1 MQIILMEKV
10 ANLGQ
15 LGDIVRVREGYA
27 RNYLIPQGKAKRAT
41 QANLAEFE
49 AKRAELERAQGEMLT
64 HAQAQATK
72 LDGLMVQVSQ
82 KAGVDGKLFGSVT
95 NFDIADI
102 LKAQGFEVPRAAIR
116 MPEGPLKHVGDH
128 PLSVTLHPDV
138 TITVTVSV
146 LAES

>member
-15 LGDIVRVREGYA
+15 LGDIVKVREGYA

-49 AKRAELERAQGEMLT
+49 AKRTELERAQGEKLT
-64 HAQAQATK
+64 HAQAQAAK
-72 LDGLMVQVSQ
+72 LDGVVIRVPQ

-95 NFDIADI
+95 NIDVAEALKGEGFD
-102 LKAQGFEVPRAAIR
+102 VPRGAIR
-116 MPEGPLKHVGDH
+116 MPAGPLKHVGDH
-128 PLSVTLHPDV
+128 ALGVVLHPDV

-146 LAES
+146 VAES